1 MKLLK
6 SLLIAI
12 GIVTLGFTIVIGEVL
27 IFKVFGTV
35 AFLLVMALLLV
46 IAYTTLFYLAEKDN
60 WTQKKTQADQAW
72 AKYWRI
78 LRFLFLVINIIAHR
92 PIIYSKIK
100 MPELTRFEL
109 RMYKIIIFHF
119 ILWSHVLY
127 HTELGTR

>member
-27 IFKVFGTV
+27 IGKVFGTV

-60 WTQKKTQADQAW
+60 WTQKKPKLTKLERNTIYDNLL
-72 AKYWRI
+72 YYFRS
-78 LRFLFLVINIIAHR
+78 VI
-92 PIIYSKIK
+92 
-100 MPELTRFEL
+100 
-109 RMYKIIIFHF
+109 
-119 ILWSHVLY
+119 LY
-127 HTELGTR
+127 HIYWARNSLNSTGGEIKCFISHQHQRHGLSGQLFG

>member
-27 IFKVFGTV
+27 IFKVFGTA

-60 WTQKKTQADQAW
+60 
-72 AKYWRI
+72 
-78 LRFLFLVINIIAHR
+78 
-92 PIIYSKIK
+92 
-100 MPELTRFEL
+100 
-109 RMYKIIIFHF
+109 
-119 ILWSHVLY
+119 
-127 HTELGTR
+127 

>member
-27 IFKVFGTV
+27 IGKVFGTV

-60 WTQKKTQADQAW
+60 
-72 AKYWRI
+72 
-78 LRFLFLVINIIAHR
+78 
-92 PIIYSKIK
+92 
-100 MPELTRFEL
+100 
-109 RMYKIIIFHF
+109 
-119 ILWSHVLY
+119 
-127 HTELGTR
+127 

>member
-46 IAYTTLFYLAEKDN
+46 IAYTTLFYLMEKD
-60 WTQKKTQADQAW
+60 KIG
-72 AKYWRI
+72 R
-78 LRFLFLVINIIAHR
+78 AH
-92 PIIYSKIK
+92 
-100 MPELTRFEL
+100 
-109 RMYKIIIFHF
+109 
-119 ILWSHVLY
+119 V
-127 HTELGTR
+127 

>member
-46 IAYTTLFYLAEKDN
+46 IAYTTLFYL
-60 WTQKKTQADQAW
+60 
-72 AKYWRI
+72 
-78 LRFLFLVINIIAHR
+78 
-92 PIIYSKIK
+92 
-100 MPELTRFEL
+100 
-109 RMYKIIIFHF
+109 IF
-119 ILWSHVLY
+119 
-127 HTELGTR
+127 